1 MSAAKKIGGDKAI
14 WIVVIALAIFSF
26 LPVYSASS
34 NFGVNLIFSNIIKH
48 VSIIFIG
55 IMIMYSTHLLDY
67 KYFKGLSLIVL
78 PLVIFLLFFAS
89 FQGNVIDGANANRW
103 LNIPILDISFQPS
116 TLASIFL
123 LIYLSNFLSK
133 EKNKNL
139 SLTKTFLLMWLPI
152 ILVVGLILPSN
163 FSTALLIFI
172 MSTMIIFI
180 AGYKLK
186 HLTVLFLLFI
196 FLISS
201 FLYAVNKFPDIIP
214 NRVDTWTNRIENFV
228 NNDIDDTSNY
238 QINRAKAAI
247 ANGKIFGVG
256 AGKSSMKYIL
266 PQSTSDFIFSII
278 AEEYGIIVSL
288 IILLLYVVLLFRII
302 ITSYRSQTK
311 FGQLVS
317 VAVGIPVVFQAF
329 TNMAV
334 AVQLIPVTGQPLPL
348 VSTGGTS
355 IWITFLA
362 MGILLSVSKN
372 NLKHN
377 TVVINCLLYTSPSPR
392 DLSTSR
398 MPSSA

>member
-1 MSAAKKIGGDKAI
+1 MSAVKKIGGDKAI

-302 ITSYRSQTK
+302 ITSYRSETK

-372 NLKHN
+372 NLKYN
-377 TVVINCLLYTSPSPR
+377 TVAI
-392 DLSTSR
+392 DD
-398 MPSSA
+398 

>member
-1 MSAAKKIGGDKAI
+1 MSMLKNIRGDKAI

-34 NFGVNLIFSNIIKH
+34 NFGANLIFSNIIKH
-48 VSIIFIG
+48 ISIIFIG
-55 IMIMYSTHLLDY
+55 IMIMYSTHLVEY
-67 KYFKGLSLIVL
+67 KYFKGLSLIIL

-89 FQGNVIDGANANRW
+89 FQGNVIDGTNANRW
-103 LNIPILDISFQPS
+103 LNIPILKISFQPS

-133 EKNKNL
+133 EKNKSL
-139 SLTKTFLLMWLPI
+139 SFIKTFLLMWLPI
-152 ILVVGLILPSN
+152 ILIVALILPSN

-186 HLTVLFLLFI
+186 HLATLFFLFVLLL
-196 FLISS
+196 SS
-201 FLYAVNKFPDIIP
+201 FLFAVNKFPEIIP

-228 NNDIDDTSNY
+228 KNDLDDTSNY

-266 PQSTSDFIFSII
+266 PQSTSDFIYSII
-278 AEEYGIIVSL
+278 AEEYGTIVAF
-288 IILLLYVVLLFRII
+288 IILLLYIVLLFRII
-302 ITSYRSQTK
+302 IISYKSQTK

-317 VAVGIPVVFQAF
+317 IAVGIPVVFQAF

-372 NLKHN
+372 NINYN
-377 TVVINCLLYTSPSPR
+377 TVEL
-392 DLSTSR
+392 DG
-398 MPSSA
+398 

>member
-1 MSAAKKIGGDKAI
+1 MSVVEKIGGDKAI

-34 NFGVNLIFSNIIKH
+34 NFGANLIFSNIIKH

-55 IMIMYSTHLLDY
+55 IMIMYSTHLFDY

-139 SLTKTFLLMWLPI
+139 SLSKTFLLMWLPI
-152 ILVVGLILPSN
+152 LLVVGLILPSN

-186 HLTVLFLLFI
+186 HLTILFFLFV

-201 FLYAVNKFPDIIP
+201 FLLAVNKFPDIVP

-256 AGKSSMKYIL
+256 AGKSSMKYVL

-302 ITSYRSQTK
+302 ITSYRSETK

-317 VAVGIPVVFQAF
+317 IAVGIPVVFQAF

-372 NLKHN
+372 NLKYN
-377 TVVINCLLYTSPSPR
+377 TVVL
-392 DLSTSR
+392 DD
-398 MPSSA
+398 

>member
-1 MSAAKKIGGDKAI
+1 MSAVKKIGGDKAI

-34 NFGVNLIFSNIIKH
+34 NFGANLIFSNIIKH

-372 NLKHN
+372 NLKYN
-377 TVVINCLLYTSPSPR
+377 TVTI
-392 DLSTSR
+392 DD
-398 MPSSA
+398 

>member
-1 MSAAKKIGGDKAI
+1 MSMLKNIRGDKAI

-34 NFGVNLIFSNIIKH
+34 NFGANLIFSNIIKH
-48 VSIIFIG
+48 ISIIFIG
-55 IMIMYSTHLLDY
+55 IMIMYSTHLVEY
-67 KYFKGLSLIVL
+67 KYFKGLSLIIL

-103 LNIPILDISFQPS
+103 LNIPILKISFQPS

-123 LIYLSNFLSK
+123 LIYLANFLSK
-133 EKNKNL
+133 EKNKSL
-139 SLTKTFLLMWLPI
+139 SFIKTFLLMWLPI
-152 ILVVGLILPSN
+152 ILIVALILPSN

-186 HLTVLFLLFI
+186 HLATLFFLFVLLL
-196 FLISS
+196 SS
-201 FLYAVNKFPDIIP
+201 FLFAVNKFPEIIP

-228 NNDIDDTSNY
+228 KNDLDDTSNY

-266 PQSTSDFIFSII
+266 PQSTSDFIYSII
-278 AEEYGIIVSL
+278 AEEYGTIVAF
-288 IILLLYVVLLFRII
+288 IILLLYIVLLFRII
-302 ITSYRSQTK
+302 IISYKSQTK

-317 VAVGIPVVFQAF
+317 IAVGIPVVFQAF

-372 NLKHN
+372 NINYN
-377 TVVINCLLYTSPSPR
+377 TVEL
-392 DLSTSR
+392 DG
-398 MPSSA
+398 

>member
-34 NFGVNLIFSNIIKH
+34 NFGANLIFSNIIKH

-55 IMIMYSTHLLDY
+55 IMIMYSTHLIDY

-186 HLTVLFLLFI
+186 HLTVLFFLFI

-302 ITSYRSQTK
+302 ITSYRSETK

-317 VAVGIPVVFQAF
+317 IAVGIPVVFQAF

-372 NLKHN
+372 NLKYN
-377 TVVINCLLYTSPSPR
+377 TVAI
-392 DLSTSR
+392 DD
-398 MPSSA
+398 

>member
-1 MSAAKKIGGDKAI
+1 MSAVKKIGGDKAI

-34 NFGVNLIFSNIIKH
+34 NFGANLIFSNIIKH

-55 IMIMYSTHLLDY
+55 IMIMYSTHLFDY
-67 KYFKGLSLIVL
+67 KYFKGLSLIAL

-103 LNIPILDISFQPS
+103 LNIPVLDISFQPS

-186 HLTVLFLLFI
+186 HLTVLFFLFI

-256 AGKSSMKYIL
+256 AGKSSMKYVL

-302 ITSYRSQTK
+302 ITSYRSETK

-317 VAVGIPVVFQAF
+317 VAVGVPVVFQAF

-372 NLKHN
+372 NLKYN
-377 TVVINCLLYTSPSPR
+377 TVAI
-392 DLSTSR
+392 DD
-398 MPSSA
+398 

>member
-1 MSAAKKIGGDKAI
+1 MSAVKKIGGDKAI

-186 HLTVLFLLFI
+186 HLTVLFFLFI

-302 ITSYRSQTK
+302 ITSYRSETK

-372 NLKHN
+372 NLKYN
-377 TVVINCLLYTSPSPR
+377 TVAI
-392 DLSTSR
+392 DD
-398 MPSSA
+398 

>member
-1 MSAAKKIGGDKAI
+1 MSMLKNIRGDKAI
-14 WIVVIALAIFSF
+14 WIVVISLAIFSF

-34 NFGVNLIFSNIIKH
+34 NFGANLIFSNVIKH
-48 VSIIFIG
+48 ISIIFIG
-55 IMIMYSTHLLDY
+55 IMIMYSTHLVEY
-67 KYFKGLSLIVL
+67 KYFKGLSLIIL

-103 LNIPILDISFQPS
+103 LNIPILKISFQPS
-116 TLASIFL
+116 TIASIFL

-133 EKNKNL
+133 EKNKSL
-139 SLTKTFLLMWLPI
+139 SFIKTFLLMWLPI
-152 ILVVGLILPSN
+152 ILIVALILPSN

-186 HLTVLFLLFI
+186 HLATLFFLFVLLL
-196 FLISS
+196 SS
-201 FLYAVNKFPDIIP
+201 FLFAVNKFPEIIP

-228 NNDIDDTSNY
+228 KNDLDDTSNY

-266 PQSTSDFIFSII
+266 PQSTSDFIYSII
-278 AEEYGIIVSL
+278 AEEYGTIVAF
-288 IILLLYVVLLFRII
+288 IILLLYIVLLFRII
-302 ITSYRSQTK
+302 IISYKSQTK

-317 VAVGIPVVFQAF
+317 IAVGIPVVFQAF
-329 TNMAV
+329 INMAV

-372 NLKHN
+372 NINYN
-377 TVVINCLLYTSPSPR
+377 TVEL
-392 DLSTSR
+392 DG
-398 MPSSA
+398 

>member
-1 MSAAKKIGGDKAI
+1 MSTIKKIGGDKAI

-34 NFGVNLIFSNIIKH
+34 NFGANLIFSNIIKH

-186 HLTVLFLLFI
+186 HLTVLFFLFI

-201 FLYAVNKFPDIIP
+201 FLLAVNKFPDIIP

-256 AGKSSMKYIL
+256 AGKSSMKYVL

-302 ITSYRSQTK
+302 ITSYRSETK

-317 VAVGIPVVFQAF
+317 IAVGIPVVFQAF

-372 NLKHN
+372 NLKYN
-377 TVVINCLLYTSPSPR
+377 KVVIN
-392 DLSTSR
+392 D
-398 MPSSA
+398 

>member
-1 MSAAKKIGGDKAI
+1 MSAVKKIGGDKAI

-34 NFGVNLIFSNIIKH
+34 NFGANLIFSNIIKH

-55 IMIMYSTHLLDY
+55 IMIMYSTHLLEY
-67 KYFKGLSLIVL
+67 KYFKGLSLIAL

-103 LNIPILDISFQPS
+103 LNIPVLDISFQPS

-186 HLTVLFLLFI
+186 HLTVQFLLFI

-201 FLYAVNKFPDIIP
+201 FLYAVNKYTEIIP

-256 AGKSSMKYIL
+256 AGKSSMKYVL

-302 ITSYRSQTK
+302 ITSYRSETK

-317 VAVGIPVVFQAF
+317 LAVGIPVVFQAF

-372 NLKHN
+372 NLKYN
-377 TVVINCLLYTSPSPR
+377 TVVI
-392 DLSTSR
+392 DD
-398 MPSSA
+398 

>member
-34 NFGVNLIFSNIIKH
+34 NFGANLIFSNIIKH

-139 SLTKTFLLMWLPI
+139 SLIKTFLLMWLPI

-288 IILLLYVVLLFRII
+288 IILLLYVVLLFRIV

-372 NLKHN
+372 KIKYN
-377 TVVINCLLYTSPSPR
+377 TVAI
-392 DLSTSR
+392 DD
-398 MPSSA
+398 